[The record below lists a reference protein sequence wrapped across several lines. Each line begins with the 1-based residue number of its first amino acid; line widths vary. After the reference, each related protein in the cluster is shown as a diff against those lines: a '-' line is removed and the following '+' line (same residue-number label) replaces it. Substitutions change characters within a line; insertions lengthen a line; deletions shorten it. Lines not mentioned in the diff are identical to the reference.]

1 MKLQLTTGQSRFAA
15 ILLLLVVIAVL
26 AGAIALPTFWLHNR
40 YDTAIEEAS
49 DRLGRYLRVAALR
62 PTIDEAIQ
70 TTEKTDAQ
78 RFFLHGATSSLAAAE
93 LQRLVTQLVEKHK
106 GRVATTQ
113 VLPQKE
119 ENKAGTA
126 MKISV
131 SVQFNASAVPLQ
143 LILHALEAN
152 EPYLFIDQVT
162 VRSNHGRTYKAVP
175 GVQPE
180 FAAQMT
186 VSAYLPPKRGTP

>member
-1 MKLQLTTGQSRFAA
+1 MKPELTTVQSRFAA
-15 ILLLLVVIAVL
+15 VLLLLVVIAVL
-26 AGAIALPTFWLHNR
+26 AAAIALPTLWLHKR
-40 YDTAIEEAS
+40 YDNAIEEAS

-62 PTIDEAIQ
+62 PAIDEAIQ
-70 TTEKTDAQ
+70 AAAKTDAQ
-78 RFFLHGATSSLAAAE
+78 RFFLHGATASLAGAE
-93 LQRLVTQLVEKHK
+93 LQRLVAQLVEKHK

-119 ENKAGTA
+119 EGKAGA
-126 MKISV
+126 AVKISV
-131 SVQFNASAVPLQ
+131 SIQFNASAAPLQ
-143 LILHALEAN
+143 LILHALETN
-152 EPYLFIDQVT
+152 EPYLFIDHLT

-186 VSAYLPPKRGTP
+186 VSGYLPPKRGTP

>member
-1 MKLQLTTGQSRFAA
+1 MKLQLTRGQNRFAA

-26 AGAIALPTFWLHNR
+26 VGALALPTFWLHKR
-40 YDTAIEEAS
+40 YDSAIEEAT
-49 DRLGRYLRVAALR
+49 DRHGRYLRVAALR

-70 TTEKTDAQ
+70 AAEKTDAQ

-119 ENKAGTA
+119 ENKAGSA

-143 LILHALEAN
+143 LILHALETN
-152 EPYLFIDQVT
+152 EPYIFIDQVT
-162 VRSNHGRTYKAVP
+162 VRSNQGRVYKAVP